1 MSEYVGIGLS
11 RYRHWSTWKH
21 WVFWIKYVID
31 VTIALFGNWQTVVM
45 AWK

>member
-1 MSEYVGIGLS
+1 MWVGVFIAD
-11 RYRHWSTWKH
+11 RHRDVQKH
-21 WVFWIKYVID
+21 WIFWMKCIIS